1 MKIPRR
7 IRHTAAIAAMV
18 MLAAC
23 ALDPADPA
31 GKAEQCSGGCQAQPY
46 TIGQG
51 DVLHVSVWKDAT
63 LDRTLT
69 VRPDGMISFPLINDI
84 QASGQTPLSLQKTI
98 TDKLKQ
104 YIAEPEVS
112 VVVQEVHSYAVSV
125 LGQVKT
131 PGRYELK
138 NEDTTVLDVL
148 AQAGGLTEFASSS
161 NIVVLRTVN
170 GTRSRLRFDYGDA
183 VAGKDGQAAFFV
195 HPGDVI
201 LVP

>member
-1 MKIPRR
+1 MHIPQ
-7 IRHTAAIAAMV
+7 HTFQTLT
-18 MLAAC
+18 LAALMLLASC
-23 ALDPADPA
+23 AQDPVDPGA
-31 GKAEQCSGGCQAQPY
+31 KVEQCNGGCQTQPY

-84 QASGQTPLSLQKTI
+84 QASGQTPLSLQKAI

-148 AQAGGLTEFASSS
+148 AQAGGLTEFASTS
-161 NIVVLRTVN
+161 NIVVLRTVS
-170 GTRSRLRFDYGDA
+170 GVHSRLRFDYDDA
-183 VAGKDGQAAFFV
+183 VAGKGGEVVFFV